1 MPKSIRPKKIELGKD
16 EKEKIITSKIKKFKN
31 QHDESSAGSV
41 KYDNDESEMII
52 TQKLQERIIFQYKLR
67 ETQLACSYDM
77 TQLKE
82 LEKIYKTYF
91 GEFETM
97 DGIIVNGEL
106 DFKKDEKG
114 NMLYGF
120 IEDLNTHKIWR
131 ADDIKKTIRLKGL
144 IDDNKPKWYGI
155 PMPLS
160 ILVKEFEIIQHRF
173 KENLMKLTDMSIK
186 LQHLGFDKT
195 QINDVK
201 MKGTIIS
208 NIKKLN
214 KMEKDYEDIRLNT
227 VK

>member
-120 IEDLNTHKIWR
+120 IEDLNTHIWR

>member
-155 PMPLS
+155 QMPLS

>member
-1 MPKSIRPKKIELGKD
+1 
-16 EKEKIITSKIKKFKN
+16 
-31 QHDESSAGSV
+31 
-41 KYDNDESEMII
+41 
-52 TQKLQERIIFQYKLR
+52 
-67 ETQLACSYDM
+67 M